1 MIRRLAITVLV
12 LAALAPVLSGDA
24 APPVLI
30 APGVTLAGMP
40 VGGMSNEQA
49 QAALLPAFAK
59 PVRLVYGDRRW
70 RIVPARFGAKV
81 TISEGVAEALRA
93 PTDSAVALTSEVD
106 EHEVRTFVRALDKRV
121 SFPAKDAELKGLK
134 ELRPQFTT
142 DRAGVQVL
150 RQLTAQR
157 IVRALQS
164 PQIRRIRVATKVVEP
179 ERTVLKFG
187 PVIVI
192 RRGANELRY
201 YQGAK
206 LVQKFGVA
214 TGQAIYPTPTGTF
227 SIVDMQLN
235 PWWRPP
241 DSDWAKGLKPIPP
254 GPGNPLGTRWMGLSA
269 PGVGIHGTP
278 DDTSIGYSA
287 SHGCIRMHIP
297 DAEWLFHH
305 VKLGT
310 PVVITDV

>member
-1 MIRRLAITVLV
+1 VIRRLGISVLV
-12 LAALAPVLSGDA
+12 IAALAPVLSGDA

-30 APGVTLAGMP
+30 PQGVTLAGVP

-49 QAALLPAFAK
+49 QAALRPAFAT

-70 RIVPARFGAKV
+70 RLVPARFGAKV
-81 TISEGVAEALRA
+81 TIARGVASALSARA
-93 PTDSAVALTSEVD
+93 GDAVELTPAIDV
-106 EHEVRTFVRALDKRV
+106 HEVRVFVRALDKRV
-121 SFPAKDAELKGLK
+121 SYPAKDAELSGLKGLV
-134 ELRPQFTT
+134 PQFTPEQT
-142 DRAGVQVL
+142 GIQVL
-150 RQLTAQR
+150 RQLTVRR

-164 PQIRRIRVATKVVEP
+164 PQIRRIRVAAKAVAP
-179 ERTVLKFG
+179 QRTVAKFG
-187 PVIVI
+187 AVIVI

-201 YQGAK
+201 YLGAK
-206 LVQKFGVA
+206 LVRKFGVA
-214 TGQAIYPTPTGTF
+214 TGQTVYPTPTGTF
-227 SIVDMQLN
+227 SIVDKQLN

-241 DSDWAKGLKPIPP
+241 DSPWARGLDPIPP

-278 DDTSIGYSA
+278 DDASIGYSA

-310 PVVITDV
+310 PVVITDA

>member
-1 MIRRLAITVLV
+1 LIRRLLISVLV
-12 LAALAPVLSGDA
+12 IAALAPVLSGDA
-24 APPVLI
+24 APPALI
-30 APGVTLAGMP
+30 AQGVTLAGVP

-49 QAALLPAFAK
+49 QAALGPAFAQ
-59 PVRLVYGDRRW
+59 PVRLVDGDRRW
-70 RIVPARFGAKV
+70 RLVPARFGARV
-81 TISEGVAEALRA
+81 TIARGVASALQA
-93 PTDSAVALTSEVD
+93 SAGASVELVPTIDVG
-106 EHEVRTFVRALDKRV
+106 EVRRFVGALDKRV
-121 SFPAKDAELKGLK
+121 SYPATDAELKGLNG
-134 ELRPQFTT
+134 LRPVFTPEVP
-142 DRAGVQVL
+142 GVQVL
-150 RQLTAQR
+150 RQLTVRR

-164 PQIRRIRVATKVVEP
+164 PQIRRIRVAAKVTEP
-179 ERTVLKFG
+179 QRTVAKFG

-192 RRGANELRY
+192 RRGSNELRY
-201 YQGAK
+201 YLGAK
-206 LVQKFGVA
+206 LMRKFGVA
-214 TGQAIYPTPTGTF
+214 TGQAVYPTPTGMF

-241 DSDWAKGLKPIPP
+241 NSPWAKGLDPIPP

-278 DDTSIGYSA
+278 DDASIGYSA

-310 PVVITDV
+310 PVVITDA